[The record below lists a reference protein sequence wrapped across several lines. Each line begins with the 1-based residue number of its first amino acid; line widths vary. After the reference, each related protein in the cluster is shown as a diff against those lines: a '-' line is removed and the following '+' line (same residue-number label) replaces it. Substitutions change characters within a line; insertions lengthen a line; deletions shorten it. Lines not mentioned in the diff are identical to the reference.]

1 MLSFF
6 LNPWTMVAG
15 LALISAPIIIHLI
28 NRLRY
33 RRVRWAAMEFLLKS
47 MKRNRRHVIL
57 QQLLLLLMRIM
68 IVLLVGL
75 LLGRFLGLDLRQS
88 QGDVLHVVVLDDTP
102 SMSDANRVNGE
113 LVEAFA
119 TAKRTL
125 SEDIVGSAAQSNLPQ
140 LLQVIYL
147 SEPEELVD
155 YGRINNRSIEKLAE
169 DLKTR
174 QATPVRGDLNAALQ
188 RATTTLLEHK
198 TGRRVLHLLSD
209 FRAVDWKSKNTEATT
224 KIFEPLKAADVT
236 VNLIDTADP
245 PRPEGSE
252 AAPPAHDN
260 LAIVELRPEARTVV
274 RGKRVEFTATIAN
287 FSTSERKN
295 VRVVVRRN
303 GEERSEASFSIV
315 SIPPGE
321 RVTQTFGIS
330 SFDRVATP
338 DRPLDRINIVSC
350 TIENE
355 EGGVPLDNIR
365 HAFVDVQ
372 DEINLL
378 LIEETAERGK
388 EGTESFPL
396 VQLFGKTLS
405 NFKLTLRGKQELE
418 QDPDLGRYS
427 VIYLLDVPALNEKA
441 TQRLEQYVKQGGGL
455 AVVLGPNTS
464 QTYYTTNFQKGGF
477 FPFTL
482 ERKVDRYDGLD
493 DDQKLAVELDRS
505 YRIFPRST
513 EHPLFA
519 PIYRDAEKRETYD
532 FYLRWLKIDQYWQA
546 RRDWQKTGP
555 EAGEELLTLANFR
568 SVADYKPRI
577 DQLLK
582 DDRLPTNIPRV
593 RELLDAVRAATRA
606 ESASLVGIA
615 ERIDALLDDRTE
627 VSVDDDR
634 KVRLQALWR
643 ESVYAPLRA
652 EFEQLAEDLRYG
664 DPFLVARR
672 FGQGRVAVY
681 LSSVSTKWNNWADG
695 VPTPY
700 FVPLQVELQRYLAAA
715 SGEIVA
721 RLGEPIRF
729 VRDAARYQ
737 PSLRVYYVGDDK
749 LRLALERQQG
759 AKQPAEPTL
768 KQNGTADLALPVG
781 FEPMETVLAE
791 TADGVSRYSTKPTRK
806 TGVYT
811 FVFDLQADE
820 DKTKSPGKQPLRE
833 VAALAADVDAQLEGD
848 LTRMPRSE
856 LEQASVVGK
865 VVVHGGAWRDQ
876 LKDRQSDLSESAW
889 LYLALLFFLV
899 FEQMLAVHLSFHT
912 AGGLETPLPG
922 RAA

>member
-6 LNPWTMVAG
+6 LNPWTMIAG
-15 LALISAPIIIHLI
+15 VALISAPIIIHLI

-47 MKRNRRHVIL
+47 MKRNRRRIIL
-57 QQLLLLLMRIM
+57 QQLLLLLMRII

-75 LLGRFLGLDLRQS
+75 LLGRFLGLDLQQL
-88 QGDVLHVVVLDDTP
+88 QGDVLHVVVIDDTP

-125 SEDIVGSAAQSNLPQ
+125 AEDIVGTAAQSNVPQ

-147 SEPEELVD
+147 SEPDEPVD
-155 YGRINNRSIEKLAE
+155 YGRINTRSIEKLTE

-188 RATTTLLEHK
+188 RATTLLLEHK

-209 FRAVDWKSKNTEATT
+209 FRAVDWKGKSIETTSK
-224 KIFEPLKAADVT
+224 ILEPLKAAEVT
-236 VNLIDTADP
+236 FNLIDTADP

-260 LAIVELRPEARTVV
+260 LAIIELRPESRTVV
-274 RGKRVEFTATIAN
+274 RGRRVEFTATIAN

-303 GEERSEASFSIV
+303 GEERSEASFSIA

-330 SFDRVATP
+330 SFERVATP
-338 DRPLDRINIVSC
+338 ERPLDRINVVSC

-355 EGGVPLDNIR
+355 EGGVPLDNVR
-365 HAFVDVQ
+365 HAYVDVQ
-372 DEINLL
+372 DEIKLL
-378 LIEETAERGK
+378 LIEETNERGK

-405 NFKLTLRGKQELE
+405 NFKVVLRGKQELE

-441 TQRLEQYVKQGGGL
+441 TQRLEEYVKQGGGL

-464 QTYYTTNFQKGGF
+464 QTYYNTNFQKGGF

-493 DDQKLAVELDRS
+493 DDQKLAVDLDRS
-505 YRIFPRST
+505 YRIFPRNV

-532 FYLRWLKIDQYWQA
+532 FYLRWLKIEQYWQA
-546 RRDWQKTGP
+546 RRDWQKAGP
-555 EAGEELLTLANFR
+555 EAAEELLTLANFR
-568 SVADYKPRI
+568 SPADYKPRI

-582 DDRLPTNIPRV
+582 DDRLPTSIPRV
-593 RELLDAVRAATRA
+593 RELLDAVRAAARA

-615 ERIDALLDDRTE
+615 ERIDALLEDRTE
-627 VSVDDDR
+627 ITVEDDR

-643 ESVYAPLRA
+643 EPAYAPLRA
-652 EFEQLAEDLRYG
+652 ELAQLAEDLRYG

-672 FGQGRVAVY
+672 FGQGRVGVY
-681 LSSVSTKWNNWADG
+681 LSTLSTKWNNWADG

-721 RLGEPIRF
+721 RVGEPIRLL
-729 VRDAARYQ
+729 RDASRYQ
-737 PSLRVYYVGDDK
+737 SSLRVYYVSDDK
-749 LRLALERQQG
+749 LRLALERQAG
-759 AKQPAEPTL
+759 EKQPAAPEP
-768 KQNGTADLALPVG
+768 KQNGLAELALPVG
-781 FEPMETVLAE
+781 FEPYETVVAE
-791 TADGVSRYSTKPTRK
+791 TAEGVVRFATKPIRR

-811 FVFDLQADE
+811 FVLDLQAGGD
-820 DKTKSPGKQPLRE
+820 DAGKSPGKQPLRE
-833 VAALAADVDAQLEGD
+833 VSALAADVDAQLEGD

-856 LEQASVVGK
+856 LEQASVLGK
-865 VVVHGGAWRDQ
+865 VVVPGGAWRDQ
-876 LKDRQSDLSESAW
+876 LKDRQSDLSESPW
-889 LYLALLFFLV
+889 LYLVLLLFLV

-912 AGGLETPLPG
+912 AGGMETPLP
-922 RAA
+922 R